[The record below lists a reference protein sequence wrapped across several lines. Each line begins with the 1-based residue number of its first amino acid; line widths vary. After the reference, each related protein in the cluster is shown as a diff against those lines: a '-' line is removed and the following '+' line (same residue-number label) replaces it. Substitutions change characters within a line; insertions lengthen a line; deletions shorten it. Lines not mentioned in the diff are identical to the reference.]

1 MTFDANEISR
11 SGGAP
16 ITLFKATYGAATPIT
31 WTDAVAPV
39 TYDDGGGSLVYAT
52 VPTEMDQVVAS
63 GSLDKVELQIRVP
76 ENQGLAQLFLIYPP
90 PEPVAIIVRH
100 GHFGD
105 AEFKLAFSGVVL
117 AVGREEGRAILACEP
132 VSSALGRPGL
142 RRNYQFPCPYVLYQ
156 GLCTASK
163 AAATTA
169 ITAQVVNPS
178 SITVTAGWEG
188 ANALA
193 DYLGGTVEWVNTDG
207 NTEIRT
213 ILNAQATE
221 IRLSGL
227 TRDLSDLDSVNVVL
241 GCNRSE
247 DHCLNLHNVIADFGG
262 QSFIPVDGPYEFNNF
277 Y

>member
-1 MTFDANEISR
+1 MTFDALERSR
-11 SGGAP
+11 ASGAP

-31 WTDAVAPV
+31 WTDAGAPV
-39 TYDDGGGSLVYAT
+39 TYDDGGGSLVYAP
-52 VPTEMDQVVAS
+52 VPTEMDDVIAS
-63 GSLDKVELQIRVP
+63 GSLDKSELQIRVP

-90 PEPVAIIVRH
+90 PEPVAIIARH

-105 AEFKLAFSGVVL
+105 AEFKLAFSGIIL
-117 AVGREEGRAILACEP
+117 AVGRDNGQAILACEP
-132 VSSALGRPGL
+132 VSSALQRPGL

-169 ITAQVVNPS
+169 ITVQAVNPS
-178 SITVTAGWEG
+178 SIEVLSAWHGS
-188 ANALA
+188 NLLL
-193 DYLGGTVEWVNTDG
+193 DYLGGTVEWTNDDG

-213 ILNAQATE
+213 ILDANTTH

-227 TRDLSDLDSVNVVL
+227 TRDLDALDSVNVVL

-247 DHCLNLHNVIADFGG
+247 SHCLNLHNVIANFGG
-262 QSFIPVDGPYEFNNF
+262 QSFIPGQGPYEFNNF